1 MKDKNDG
8 HILGSLRFNYMI
20 PVPDHLLYKLDSFR
34 HSLVTNLIHS
44 NVDVTT
50 ISNIVGHINGN
61 VTLSVYAHEFK
72 EATAYGC
79 NVMSDLLNQQKKQ
92 TKTMSE

>member
-1 MKDKNDG
+1 MK
-8 HILGSLRFNYMI
+8 RFCEREKI
-20 PVPDHLLYKLDSFR
+20 EFKALHSFR

-72 EATAYGC
+72 EATAFGC

-92 TKTMSE
+92 AKTMSE

>member
-1 MKDKNDG
+1 
-8 HILGSLRFNYMI
+8 MI
-20 PVPDHLLYKLDSFR
+20 EFKALHSFR

-79 NVMSDLLNQQKKQ
+79 NVMSNLLNSQREKSE
-92 TKTMSE
+92 KTA

>member
-1 MKDKNDG
+1 MADP
-8 HILGSLRFNYMI
+8 FEYA
-20 PVPDHLLYKLDSFR
+20 
-34 HSLVTNLIHS
+34 
-44 NVDVTT
+44 
-50 ISNIVGHINGN
+50 IVGHINGN

-72 EATAYGC
+72 EATAFGC

>member
-1 MKDKNDG
+1 
-8 HILGSLRFNYMI
+8 MI
-20 PVPDHLLYKLDSFR
+20 AFYY
-34 HSLVTNLIHS
+34 S

-72 EATAYGC
+72 EATAFGC

-92 TKTMSE
+92 AKTMSE